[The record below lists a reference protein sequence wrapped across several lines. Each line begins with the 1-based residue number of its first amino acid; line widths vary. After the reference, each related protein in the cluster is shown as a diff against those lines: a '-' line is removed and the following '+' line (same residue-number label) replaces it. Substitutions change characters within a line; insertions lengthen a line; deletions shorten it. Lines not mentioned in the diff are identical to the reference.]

1 MRLYP
6 FRGRVMEGMKAAF
19 ASRKQ
24 KVGIPCVRG
33 RVVLIGEGLF
43 KSVFRAGPL
52 VVKAYKGRYAGKNP
66 LLKPRELDARIRE
79 AHRKV
84 SFLPR
89 YYGLVVSYVERGR
102 RRQVVPLSFHE
113 YVKPLKYRSVKEL
126 GRVLRFILEAAEEGY
141 VLDVKMPNFGVKKG
155 RLYYLDEMG
164 LGSGVLPPDLLEH
177 LLYFFRPPRK

>member
-1 MRLYP
+1 
-6 FRGRVMEGMKAAF
+6 MKVAF
-19 ASRKQ
+19 PSRKQ
-24 KVGIPCVRG
+24 RVGISCVRG
-33 RVVLIGEGLF
+33 RATLIGEGLF
-43 KSVFRAGPL
+43 KSVFRVGPL

-66 LLKPRELDARIRE
+66 LLKPEELDARIRE

-89 YYGLVVSYVERGR
+89 YYGLVVGCVERGG

-113 YVKPLKYRSVKEL
+113 YVKPLRYRSVREL
-126 GRVLRFILEAAEEGY
+126 GRVLRFILRAAEDGY
-141 VLDVKMPNFGVKKG
+141 VLDVKMPNFGVKRG

-177 LLYFFRPPRK
+177 LLYLFRPPKKVTPA